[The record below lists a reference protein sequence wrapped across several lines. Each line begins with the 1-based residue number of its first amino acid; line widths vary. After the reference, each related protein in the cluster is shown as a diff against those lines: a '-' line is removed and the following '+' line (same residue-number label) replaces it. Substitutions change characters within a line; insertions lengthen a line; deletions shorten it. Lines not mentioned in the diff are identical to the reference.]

1 MSPEEKINKD
11 QIPNTLSKNSDN
23 DIVNFLIKIIIVVSL
38 VTASIEYLLPSKS
51 DLDKLL
57 PKIPETE
64 RNKLIMMSF
73 IQNPY
78 VLSSLATMEEE
89 KGNFKKAADFLEAAI
104 GLMEMHGASEKS
116 LKKYQDRLDKLKN
129 K

>member
-1 MSPEEKINKD
+1 MSTEEKINKD

>member
-116 LKKYQDRLDKLKN
+116 LKKYQGRLDKLKN